1 MLNIE
6 ECLAKYDIQ
15 VKRITYFEKYIIID
29 SENEKYLLK
38 KKDSNKEELF
48 NHLKQINYNYYM
60 PLINEYSDYYE
71 LYPYYDDNISGKYT
85 KAKEMLYA
93 LALLH
98 IKTTTYIDYNQD
110 ELKEIYED
118 TNNLID
124 NLTKYYLDLQDY
136 LEGIEF
142 LSPAQYL
149 LMKNI
154 SRIHY
159 LLRLAKNNL
168 EDWFKDLESVREVL
182 LINNVSLNNFRVG
195 EASYFVDFKDAKNG
209 LVVYDLVNFYKNE
222 VLNVD
227 FFSLF
232 SFYNSKYN
240 LNKDEL
246 ELFYTLICIPER
258 ITFTKNNYLD
268 TLRVRRLVD
277 YVGVT
282 LEFLLE
288 KNKEYQKAYQ
298 EKLEEENENV

>member
-168 EDWFKDLESVREVL
+168 EDWFKDLENVREVL

-298 EKLEEENENV
+298 EKLKEENENV

>member
-168 EDWFKDLESVREVL
+168 EDWFKDLENVREVL

>member
-15 VKRITYFEKYIIID
+15 VKRISYSGKYIIID
-29 SENEKYLLK
+29 SEDGKYLLK

-60 PLINEYSDYYE
+60 PIINDFSDYYE
-71 LYPYYDDNISGKYT
+71 LYPYYEDNISGNYT

-93 LALLH
+93 LAILH
-98 IKTTTYIDYNQD
+98 LKTTTYLDYSQD
-110 ELKEIYED
+110 EVKEIYENTD
-118 TNNLID
+118 ILID
-124 NLTKYYLDLQDY
+124 NMSKYYLDLQDY
-136 LEGIEF
+136 FEGIEF

-159 LLRLAKNNL
+159 LLRMAKSNL
-168 EDWFKDLESVREVL
+168 EDWYRDLGSVREVL
-182 LINNVSLNNFRVG
+182 LLNNVSLSNFRVG
-195 EASYFVDFKDAKNG
+195 EVSYFVDFKDAKNG

-232 SFYNSKYN
+232 SFYTSKYH
-240 LNKDEL
+240 LNRDEL
-246 ELFYTLICIPER
+246 ELFYTLICIPWK

-268 TLRVRRLVD
+268 SLRVRKLVD
-277 YVGVT
+277 YVGIT

>member
-159 LLRLAKNNL
+159 LLRLAKSNL